1 MSDDEAARFLR
12 EHAHY
17 RDDIAFWAAQ
27 AARLGSPVLDL
38 GAAAGRITVPLARAG
53 ADVWAIDASEGMVT
67 ELHRA
72 AAGEPADVRA
82 RIHPLHADMRTFELD
97 RSFRLVMI
105 AMNTLQALTEP
116 DDQLACLRAV
126 ERHLARDGELIFD
139 VALPDPVE
147 IADSMG
153 VERSGGEFRDPV
165 SGIVLAHSAWY
176 EAWDPVTQTLEF
188 THRIRET
195 TPSGGRHEF
204 LRHHTVH
211 LFMPTEMEHLLARAG
226 LRTVELLGDFDGG
239 PVASGADCQI
249 RRCRRVDT

>member
-1 MSDDEAARFLR
+1 MSGDEAARFLR

-17 RDDIAFWAAQ
+17 RDDIAYWVAQ

-38 GAAAGRITVPLARAG
+38 GAAAGRVTVPLARAG
-53 ADVWAIDASEGMVT
+53 AEVWALDASEAMVA

-72 AAGEPADVRA
+72 AAGEPPEVRA
-82 RIHPLHADMRTFELD
+82 RIHPVHADMRTFSLD
-97 RSFRLVMI
+97 RRFRLVVI
-105 AMNTLQALTEP
+105 AMNTLQALTAP
-116 DDQLACLRAV
+116 RDQVACLRAV
-126 ERHLARDGELIFD
+126 ERHLADDGELIFD

-153 VERSGGEFRDPV
+153 VERSGGEYRDPV
-165 SGIVLAHSAWY
+165 TGTVIAHSAWY
-176 EAWDPVTQTLEF
+176 DAWDPLTQTLEF

-195 TPSGGRHEF
+195 TPSGRRHEF

-226 LRTVELLGDFDGG
+226 LCTVELLGDFDGG
-239 PVASGADCQI
+239 PVAPGADCQI
-249 RRCRRVDT
+249 RRCRRAAT

>member
-1 MSDDEAARFLR
+1 M
-12 EHAHY
+12 
-17 RDDIAFWAAQ
+17 
-27 AARLGSPVLDL
+27 LDL

-53 ADVWAIDASEGMVT
+53 AEVWALDGSEQMVT
-67 ELHRA
+67 EIIRA
-72 AAGEPADVRA
+72 AASQPADVRA
-82 RIHPLHADMRTFELD
+82 RIHPVHADMRTFDLD

-105 AMNTLQALTEP
+105 AMNTLQALTAP

-126 ERHLARDGELIFD
+126 ERHLADDGELIFD

-153 VERSGGEFRDPV
+153 VERSGGEYRDPV
-165 SGIVLAHSAWY
+165 SGTVLAHSAWY
-176 EAWDPVTQTLEF
+176 DAWDPVSQTLEF

-195 TPSGGRHEF
+195 TPDGGRHEF

-211 LFMPTEMEHLLARAG
+211 LFMPAEMEHLLARAG

-239 PVASGADCQI
+239 PLDAGGHTQI
-249 RRCRRVDT
+249 RRCRRRDT